1 MFRFRFAL
9 PTVLLLALIGC
20 GGITPIQSI
29 EKESTVT
36 STPKENQASV
46 DVPTLTATSPSKAVE
61 IVFDVAS
68 SRDKQNIAVFTSEGI
83 YLYDSATLSLE
94 KFIEFQTEIPTQ
106 NHLLL
111 SPSITFSPDGKRLE
125 PVCKI
130 RKEKKGCNGYHSGE
144 ISSPLLVTS
153 SNPSELLK
161 AIDKPLNKIA
171 LAVM

>member
-1 MFRFRFAL
+1 MSICLSEKLTFTNFLLSLDDYTLSVVQEFASE
-9 PTVLLLALIGC
+9 G
-20 GGITPIQSI
+20 
-29 EKESTVT
+29 VT
-36 STPKENQASV
+36 S
-46 DVPTLTATSPSKAVE
+46 
-61 IVFDVAS
+61 VAGTI
-68 SRDKQNIAVFTSEGI
+68 D
-83 YLYDSATLSLE
+83 E
-94 KFIEFQTEIPTQ
+94 KF
-106 NHLLL
+106 
-111 SPSITFSPDGKRLE
+111 LE

>member
-1 MFRFRFAL
+1 MRKLMKQFISVMLFFVIIACGVPPAQPTLIMPTAIAL
-9 PTVLLLALIGC
+9 P
-20 GGITPIQSI
+20 
-29 EKESTVT
+29 EKTT
-36 STPKENQASV
+36 
-46 DVPTLTATSPSKAVE
+46 
-61 IVFDVAS
+61 
-68 SRDKQNIAVFTSEGI
+68 
-83 YLYDSATLSLE
+83 
-94 KFIEFQTEIPTQ
+94 IPTPHPLAINVQ
-106 NHLLL
+106 NASQIKLQKTIGAGTVNDVVW
-111 SPSITFSPDGKRLE
+111 SPNGDVIAIAQDFDILFYNSSSLQLIDGIDLWGNQIAFSPDGLFLE